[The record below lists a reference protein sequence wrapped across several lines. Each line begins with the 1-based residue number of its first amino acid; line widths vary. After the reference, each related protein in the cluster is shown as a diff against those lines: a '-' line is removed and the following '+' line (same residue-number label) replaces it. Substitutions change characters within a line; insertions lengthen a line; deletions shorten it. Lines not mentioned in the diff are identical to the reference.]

1 MVPLFQ
7 VLDQRRQLARVLRD
21 DELEGEED
29 GEHRSLLILGPVLR
43 GMVARGAEKGAGAT
57 GSASVE
63 RARQR
68 LRSLLGCRDIFTG
81 CFSSDKAMGD
91 YNSYALALYSTAEEA
106 REALG
111 HCQFHFLS
119 HQRVNVGWTV
129 NFVNSARQKIVLPK
143 KKRPGPSPSAAPGG
157 AGPSQWQKTSEEA
170 MMDRLSVE
178 FATKKQR
185 VSRINTDNVFSA
197 IYFFLPILRIC
208 WRPSRPPAF
217 SSRKDLQRTKR
228 LQSVR
233 SLRRGACSPLLR
245 HRLPLAFRG
254 SLRLPKRQH
263 HQHR

>member
-29 GEHRSLLILGPVLR
+29 GERRSLLILGPVLR

-143 KKRPGPSPSAAPGG
+143 KKRPGG
-157 AGPSQWQKTSEEA
+157 AGPSQRRKTSEEA

-185 VSRINTDNVFSA
+185 VRGIHIDDVFSA
-197 IYFFLPILRIC
+197 IYRFLPILRTC